1 MDNNRET
8 TINSD
13 DIILESNNP
22 ELFETILNRLNQ
34 KCEDDNNGDRIKR
47 HIILDPLTGKPT
59 KEHVKRSI
67 KQRLINAEL
76 EKERVEKERLD
87 QLEKERLYQ
96 LEKERMEKEKLEKE
110 RLDHLEKERLEKAQ
124 AIEQIILHLELA
136 CENGTFKKLEEN
148 YNIWSQI
155 LVLRNNNQSTLNK
168 GNALEFLLKAVK
180 VANKRGAFELEQ
192 SYKLATWFNLF
203 IM

>member
-96 LEKERMEKEKLEKE
+96 LEKER
-110 RLDHLEKERLEKAQ
+110 LEKAQ